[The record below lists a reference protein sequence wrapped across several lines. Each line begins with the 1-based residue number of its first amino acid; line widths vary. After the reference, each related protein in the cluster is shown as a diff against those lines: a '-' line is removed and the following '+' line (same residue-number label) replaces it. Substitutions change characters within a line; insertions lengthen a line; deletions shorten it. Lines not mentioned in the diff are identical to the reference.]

1 MLKQQEGIT
10 VTATEEGMAVSI
22 ILLFHKSS
30 TPQRGKMGGWG
41 CVLWEGNGAAPCLC
55 PRCLLCL
62 RQKRLCNGSAAAH
75 DGQAGPKPHG
85 PPVPLFV
92 PSLPSCGGGWIPLH
106 SAEPFL
112 SSSLSPVTPFAVAGT
127 AHLQTKMAKFS
138 FSSIV
143 YALH

>member
-1 MLKQQEGIT
+1 MG
-10 VTATEEGMAVSI
+10 VCAV
-22 ILLFHKSS
+22 
-30 TPQRGKMGGWG
+30 GGH
-41 CVLWEGNGAAPCLC
+41 GAAPCLW

-62 RQKRLCNGSAAAH
+62 RQKRLCNGSPAVH

-85 PPVPLFV
+85 PPVPL
-92 PSLPSCGGGWIPLH
+92 SLLFPPAVIPLH